1 MNFLNSLLILKVF
14 WKLFIKNNFPHF
26 FYEEGQEGDFLF
38 FSGTSF
44 YYFFILFTYLF
55 LIFHT
60 SALNSFLQFIWLN
73 IDVWKFLEHL
83 LSTLKIFKS

>member
-1 MNFLNSLLILKVF
+1 ME
-14 WKLFIKNNFPHF
+14 
-26 FYEEGQEGDFLF
+26 YEEGQTGDVLFF

-44 YYFFILFTYLF
+44 FHFFILFIHLF

-83 LSTLKIFKS
+83 LSTLKIVKS